1 MAAFFDRPLVAKTLK
16 LAACKIWVLEQFVQ
30 PLALLSARLYVGK
43 FIWQSGQTKLSSIEN
58 AKGLFRDEFLP
69 NWEKNHVQ
77 HILGF
82 DIPFPVP
89 SVDFATYSSMTAELA
104 CSAMLVLGLAGRL
117 GAFGIFM
124 LALSIQTF
132 VYPDAPETPYE
143 LLITA
148 IILGT
153 GPGKISLDYLIRRKL
168 LKNSLC
174 DKDKAVITG

>member
-1 MAAFFDRPLVAKTLK
+1 MSFLEKPLPARLLR
-16 LAACKIWVLEQFVQ
+16 LAACKIYILENFIL
-30 PLALLSARLYVGK
+30 PLALLATRLYVGK
-43 FIWQSGQTKLSSIEN
+43 FIWQSGQTKLSN
-58 AKGLFRDEFLP
+58 TDTAKGLFRDEFLP

-77 HILGF
+77 HILGL

-89 SVDFATYSSMTAELA
+89 SVDFGTYASMTAELC
-104 CSAMLVLGLAGRL
+104 CSALLVLGLAGRL

-143 LLITA
+143 MLLMALVIGA
-148 IILGT
+148 
-153 GPGKISLDYLIRRKL
+153 GPGKISLDHIIRRKL

-174 DKDKAVITG
+174 DIDRTKN